1 LNPPEVGAHSYISA
15 QLISAPPGRSWPHR
29 VRSSKSKSKL
39 EATKKSRNV
48 EFDLL
53 APKAES
59 VFWAGNFNQWNL
71 SSHPL
76 ILNNEG
82 VWRISIPLSP
92 GRYEY
97 RFFVDGEWQNDPAC
111 SSVVENPFGTSNCVK
126 IVE

>member
-1 LNPPEVGAHSYISA
+1 MAA
-15 QLISAPPGRSWPHR
+15 
-29 VRSSKSKSKL
+29 KSKKKL
-39 EATKKSRNV
+39 AATKKSRDV
-48 EFDLL
+48 GFSLL
-53 APKAES
+53 APQAQS
-59 VFWAGNFNQWNL
+59 VFLVGNFNQWNL

-76 ILNNEG
+76 SPNNEG